1 MAGSTSGENSRA
13 IKIAVMAIINAVLYL
28 LGRPLISRLI
38 GFFGLSKTYCYCIS
52 AVVAVIIAMCMIR
65 KKDAR
70 EYGLNHGEYKGNLR
84 YVIPMLFLGVTN
96 VPYIFLGTFGNAVV
110 RALFCVAYV
119 GVMEELI
126 FRGYV
131 YRAIELRFGE
141 NKAIVLSSIVFG
153 LFHLVNLTG
162 NTPVFFTL
170 LQVVYAAMLG
180 LMLAVLRSK
189 TKSIYP
195 GMLIHALFNL
205 ISEIFAGYIL
215 WVDVPGA
222 LICCVVGIVY
232 YIDYRKKQIPA
243 ND

>member
-1 MAGSTSGENSRA
+1 MESKSLSENRSA
-13 IKIAVMAIINAVLYL
+13 KATAVMAIINAALYL
-28 LGRPLISRLI
+28 LGRPLISWSIHFL
-38 GFFGLSKTYCYCIS
+38 GLSKTYCYCIS
-52 AVVAVIIAMCMIR
+52 AVVVVIIAMCMIR

-70 EYGLNHGEYKGNLR
+70 EYGLNHGEYKGTLR
-84 YVIPMLFLGVTN
+84 YVIPMLFLGVIN
-96 VPYIFLGTFGNAVV
+96 VPYIFIGTFGNAVV
-110 RALFCVAYV
+110 KALFCVAYV
-119 GVMEELI
+119 GIMEELI

-162 NTPVFFTL
+162 NTPPVFTL
-170 LQVVYAAMLG
+170 LQVVYATMIG
-180 LMLAVLRSK
+180 LMLAVLCSK

-195 GMLIHALFNL
+195 RMLIHALFNL

-232 YIDYRKKQIPA
+232 
-243 ND
+243 